1 MSNPEQLP
9 QSPENNAE
17 APRVSAEHYERLDNK
32 ETAERSL
39 ESAEKQVEK
48 AKIEALESAISVEKG
63 GAEKDRRPKDS
74 PAARRRGGTV
84 VPKKEKDASYKK
96 RIKQVQEELPP
107 SERAFSKVIH
117 NPIIEKTSEV
127 LGSTVARPNAIL
139 AGAVTA
145 FFLVLAVYVLAKT
158 FGYTLSGFET
168 IAAFIVGWA
177 FGLLYDYL
185 RVMITG
191 KKS

>member
-1 MSNPEQLP
+1 MSTPEQLP

-32 ETAERSL
+32 ETGERSL

-48 AKIEALESAISVEKG
+48 AKIEALENAISVEKA
-63 GAEKDRRPKDS
+63 GAEKDHRPKDS
-74 PAARRRGGTV
+74 PAVRRRGTV
-84 VPKKEKDASYKK
+84 GKKEKEASFKK
-96 RIKQVQEELPP
+96 RMTQVQEELPAP
-107 SERAFSKVIH
+107 ERAFSKLIH
-117 NPIIEKTSEV
+117 NPFIEKTSEA
-127 LGSTVARPNAIL
+127 LGSTIARPNAIL

-145 FFLVLAVYVLAKT
+145 FFLVLAVYIIAKT
-158 FGYTLSGFET
+158 FGYVLSGFET
-168 IAAFIVGWA
+168 IAAFIIGWA

-185 RVMITG
+185 RIMITG